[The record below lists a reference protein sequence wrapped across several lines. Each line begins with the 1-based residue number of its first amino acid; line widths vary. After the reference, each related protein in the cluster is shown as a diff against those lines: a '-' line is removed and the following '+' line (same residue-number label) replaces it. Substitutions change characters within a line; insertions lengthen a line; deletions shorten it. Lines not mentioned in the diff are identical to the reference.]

1 MPLDHARGVTQ
12 LLGMKIFS
20 RAEDTFELSHI
31 RDISLLGELSYL
43 SGSSPAKPAEIL
55 LFQ

>member
-20 RAEDTFELSHI
+20 RTEDTFELSHI
-31 RDISLLGELSYL
+31 RHISLLGELSYL
-43 SGSSPAKPAEIL
+43 SGRSPAKPAEIL